1 MKKLITTMVLAAL
14 ASVAGAAEHSDDW
27 NGAQKPFNIYGNT
40 YYVGT
45 AGISAVLIASPKGH
59 ILIDGATEKGGPVVA
74 DNIRA
79 LGFRLKDVKYILS
92 SHAHHDHAGGIAQ
105 LQKLSGATV
114 LAGAGN
120 VETLR
125 TGVSPKEDP
134 QFGTL
139 DKFPGAAKVRTVADG
154 EVVKQGALAVT
165 AHATP
170 GHTPGGTT
178 WTWQSCEAGQ
188 CRNMVFADSL
198 TAISA
203 DGYRFTDH
211 PELVAQ
217 FRISFAQVEGLA
229 CDIAIAAHP
238 AVNGLW
244 GRQERAAKE
253 GNAAYI
259 DSNGCKDIVDAG
271 RKRLE
276 TRLASE
282 KR

>member
-27 NGAQKPFNIYGNT
+27 NGAQKPFLIYGNT

-45 AGISAVLIASPKGH
+45 AGISAVLVTSPKGH
-59 ILIDGATEKGGPVVA
+59 ILIDGATEKGGKVVA
-74 DNIRA
+74 ENIRA
-79 LGFRLKDVKYILS
+79 LGYKLKDVKYILS
-92 SHAHHDHAGGIAQ
+92 SHAHHDHAGGIAL

-125 TGVSPKEDP
+125 TGVTPKEDP

-139 DKFPGAAKVRTVADG
+139 DKFPGAARVRAVADG
-154 EVVKQGALAVT
+154 ETVKQGVLAVT

-188 CRNMVFADSL
+188 CKNMVFADSL

-217 FRISFAQVEGLA
+217 FRSSFAKVEGLA

-238 AVNGLW
+238 AVNDLW
-244 GRQERAAKE
+244 ASQERAAKE
-253 GNAAYI
+253 GNAAYV
-259 DSNGCKDIVDAG
+259 DTSGCRDIVDAA
-271 RKRLE
+271 RKRLD

-282 KR
+282 RN